1 MADCYWRTNRKPP
14 MAVVTTSVGPGS
26 ANITPAIAAAFSDSS
41 ALLVL
46 AGGGATQWYD
56 RGGIEEFYRY
66 GPEEWPTT
74 LKLITKKSFSV
85 NRPDTAL
92 EMIMRAYK
100 TAVSG
105 RPGPVVVQIPFDIQH
120 TDVEL
125 REIPSLVDW
134 TTVSPPSSDA
144 SAVEAAA
151 TLISSA
157 ERPLISVSSGI
168 HNARA
173 WSELAAFAERFSIP
187 VETAPPGKGALP
199 ENHPLSLGCVGQGRH
214 PPG

>member
-1 MADCYWRTNRKPP
+1 M
-14 MAVVTTSVGPGS
+14 
-26 ANITPAIAAAFSDSS
+26 
-41 ALLVL
+41 
-46 AGGGATQWYD
+46 
-56 RGGIEEFYRY
+56 
-66 GPEEWPTT
+66 
-74 LKLITKKSFSV
+74 TKKSFSV

-100 TAVSG
+100 TAMSG

-125 REIPSLVDW
+125 REIPSLADW

-144 SAVEAAA
+144 SAIEAAA

-173 WSELAAFAERFSIP
+173 WSELADFAERFSIP

-199 ENHPLSLGCVGQGRH
+199 EDHPAVAWVRRESRHRSGQ
-214 PPG
+214 